1 MNLFETEHLT
11 IRQFRA
17 GDAERLYEYHL
28 DEKVQK
34 WMPNES
40 YESVEEAREAIAF
53 YSDCTGKEQ
62 LPFVLA
68 VELKETGELIG
79 DTGIN
84 EVVGKPREVEIGFV
98 ISDRYSN

>member
-40 YESVEEAREAIAF
+40 YESVEEAGEA
-53 YSDCTGKEQ
+53 
-62 LPFVLA
+62 
-68 VELKETGELIG
+68 
-79 DTGIN
+79 
-84 EVVGKPREVEIGFV
+84 
-98 ISDRYSN
+98 